1 MAAPFSKTAS
11 NGLMRRRK
19 TRPGGNAFSS
29 TPRPIAIFSKNIPRP
44 RHGWR
49 LAKTSCSRLT
59 TPSMKSLTSPIMNST
74 THSVISTNI
83 ARLAP
88 AVAASLSRGAGKLD
102 AATERRGY
110 KIMRIGLNLVV
121 SIAFVAASSH
131 SCLAK
136 TATANET
143 KPRIEV
149 CFVLDTTGSMG
160 GLIEGAKQ
168 KIWSIANEM
177 ISAKP
182 TPELKLGL
190 IGYRDRGDEYVVK
203 SFQLTDDIDSI
214 YGDLRDFKAEGGGD
228 EPESVNEALAE
239 AIEKMPWSQD
249 RKVLKII
256 FLVGD
261 APPHMDYA
269 DGLKYPELCR
279 IAAKKD
285 LIINTVQCGSIAATT
300 PIWKE
305 IAKSSEGSYAAIA
318 QSGGVAVIATPMDDE
333 LAKLN
338 RKIGETLIPYGDAD
352 LRREVAAKQAFAES
366 APATAAADRLSYN
379 ARTKKGVQ
387 GRGELLDALA
397 SNEVKLESIDK
408 KDLPAEFQKLTKAEL
423 EARVAKTR
431 AERDSLQKEVQ
442 ELAKKRD
449 AYIQAEN
456 KRLAEAGKGDGF
468 DEKEAETIKQE
479 AERKGS
485 NYTT

>member
-1 MAAPFSKTAS
+1 MKTIYSLIHSINVARKLCAVVPSLGRGVRATPLRSAS
-11 NGLMRRRK
+11 PRR
-19 TRPGGNAFSS
+19 A
-29 TPRPIAIFSKNIPRP
+29 
-44 RHGWR
+44 
-49 LAKTSCSRLT
+49 
-59 TPSMKSLTSPIMNST
+59 
-74 THSVISTNI
+74 
-83 ARLAP
+83 
-88 AVAASLSRGAGKLD
+88 
-102 AATERRGY
+102 ERRGY
-110 KIMRIGLNLVV
+110 KLGLITGIIVLPIV
-121 SIAFVAASSH
+121 SRSFSSAIA
-131 SCLAK
+131 
-136 TATANET
+136 ATPVDPGQP

-203 SFQLTDDIDSI
+203 SFRLTDDIDSI
-214 YGDLRDFKAEGGGD
+214 YADLRDFQAAGGGD

-269 DGLKYPELCR
+269 DGPKYPELCR
-279 IAAKKD
+279 MAAKKD
-285 LIINTVQCGSIAATT
+285 LIINTVQCGNVASTT

-305 IAKSSEGSYAAIA
+305 IAKASEGSYAAIA

-333 LAKLN
+333 LARLN
-338 RKIGETLIPYGDAD
+338 KKIGETLIPYGDANV
-352 LRREVAAKQAFAES
+352 RREVAAKQASAES
-366 APATAAADRLSYN
+366 APASAAADRLSYN

-397 SNEVKLESIDK
+397 SKAVKLQSIDK
-408 KDLPAEFQKLTKAEL
+408 KDLPAEFQKLTKEEL
-423 EARVAKTR
+423 ETRIAKTR
-431 AERDSLQKEVQ
+431 AERDSLQKDVQ
-442 ELAKKRD
+442 ELTKKRD

-456 KRLAEAGKGDGF
+456 KRLAETGKSDRF
-468 DEKEAETIKQE
+468 DEKVAETIHQQ
-479 AERKGS
+479 AERKGIS
-485 NYTT
+485 YMP

>member
-1 MAAPFSKTAS
+1 MKTTITLLTAAI
-11 NGLMRRRK
+11 
-19 TRPGGNAFSS
+19 AFSQ
-29 TPRPIAIFSKNIPRP
+29 TIN
-44 RHGWR
+44 
-49 LAKTSCSRLT
+49 AKTQ
-59 TPSMKSLTSPIMNST
+59 I
-74 THSVISTNI
+74 
-83 ARLAP
+83 
-88 AVAASLSRGAGKLD
+88 
-102 AATERRGY
+102 TE
-110 KIMRIGLNLVV
+110 
-121 SIAFVAASSH
+121 A
-131 SCLAK
+131 
-136 TATANET
+136 

-214 YGDLRDFKAEGGGD
+214 YAHLRDFKAEGGGD

-269 DGLKYPELCR
+269 DGPKYPELCR

-285 LIINTVQCGSIAATT
+285 LIINTVQCGNIAATT

-338 RKIGETLIPYGDAD
+338 RKIGETLIPYGDAG
-352 LRREVAAKQAFAES
+352 LQREVAAKQAFAER
-366 APATAAADRLSYN
+366 APASAAADRLSYN
-379 ARTKKGVQ
+379 AKTKKGVQ

-397 SNEVKLESIDK
+397 SNEVKLEAIDK
-408 KDLPAEFQKLTKAEL
+408 KDLPAEFQKLTTKEM
-423 EARVAKTR
+423 ETRIAKTR

-468 DEKEAETIKQE
+468 DEKVAETIHQQ
-479 AERKGS
+479 AERKGIS
-485 NYTT
+485 YTP